1 MTTRWLTLLVAA
13 GCSAGGPAAPAASEA
28 SAPPPAPSSQDP
40 AMTDPITTVARA
52 ITGTAPI
59 STVAAALGTPVAGP
73 APDGSRATFVQP
85 SVAGIRRLRLA
96 PLPDGTV
103 HTVRLELATP
113 LAVAAL
119 RDRFG
124 AYQLGP
130 PTDLGEPWP
139 VIFPRAIAGG
149 DHDLAVIL
157 EVPGPRD
164 QVDRASIEVVT
175 LRVDR
180 RAP

>member
-1 MTTRWLTLLVAA
+1 MTGRLLTLLVAA
-13 GCSAGGPAAPAASEA
+13 GCSAGGPAAPAAGEA
-28 SAPPPAPSSQDP
+28 SSPPPAPSHQDP
-40 AMTDPITTVARA
+40 AMTDPITAVARA
-52 ITGTAPI
+52 ITGTAPTA
-59 STVAAALGTPVAGP
+59 TVAAALGTPLPGP
-73 APDGSRATFVQP
+73 APDGSRATFVTP
-85 SVAGIRRLRLA
+85 SVAGVRRLRLA

-103 HTVRLELATP
+103 HTVRLELTAP

-124 AYQLGP
+124 AYQIGP

-139 VIFPRAIAGG
+139 VIFPRALAGA
-149 DHDLAVIL
+149 DHDLALIL
-157 EVPGPRD
+157 EVPGARD
-164 QVDRASIEVVT
+164 QVERATVEVVT